1 MFIKKYTINLEK
13 IFKNILL
20 NLIMY
25 KSIYIEYIEYT
36 TWYIDWWFDYFN
48 SMQTQ

>member
-36 TWYIDWWFDYFN
+36 T
-48 SMQTQ
+48 